1 MPNKRLLISIT
12 AVILSLILVAT
23 ASACGGS
30 PQTKPSINLALANYF
45 NSWLSTYAIREHIV
59 DSSKVDVNI
68 TLAADYETQIIAGKF
83 PMGAMATATFAIARE
98 ANNLHY
104 KGISTFIVHEGAVKQ
119 EGVNV
124 LFASANSSIN
134 SPADLVGKKVGVP
147 DLTSSATSVFLGL
160 LKKEYGI
167 SEDQLTLVNKQNP
180 LLLELLRQGEIDVAM
195 LGGNVSVQAYV
206 DPAFKVIWNL
216 DKTFYAENGDYFFPS
231 ILVVSESYYDS
242 NPDTVKAVYSLL
254 QESNQYGE
262 RHLSELAGKYAA
274 EYGQTADFYQLVF
287 NEHSRTVM
295 ETIDGKTQDTLMA
308 IFSLVKERGIISSM
322 PDPGEIFIKW

>member
-1 MPNKRLLISIT
+1 MLKRRFITSISAVCLSIT
-12 AVILSLILVAT
+12 LIVMALS
-23 ASACGGS
+23 CGS
-30 PQTKPSINLALANYF
+30 PQTRPSVSLAMANYF

-59 DSSKVDVNI
+59 TSDKVDVNI

-98 ANNLHY
+98 ANNLQY
-104 KGISTFIVHEGAVKQ
+104 KGISTYILHEGAIKQ
-119 EGVNV
+119 DGVNI

-147 DLTSSATSVFLGL
+147 ALTSSATSVFLGF

-167 SEDQLTLVNKQNP
+167 SENQLV
-180 LLLELLRQGEIDVAM
+180 LLELLRQGEIDVAM

-206 DPAFKVIWNL
+206 DPAFKIIWNL
-216 DKTFYAENGDYFFPS
+216 DKTFYAEYGDYFFPS
-231 ILVVSESYYDS
+231 ILVVSESYFDS

-262 RHLSELAGKYAA
+262 QHLSELAGEYAA
-274 EYGQTADFYQLVF
+274 EFGQTSDFYQMVF

-295 ETIDGKTQDTLMA
+295 KPITGKTQNTLMA
-308 IFSLVKERGIISSM
+308 TFSLVKERGIISIM